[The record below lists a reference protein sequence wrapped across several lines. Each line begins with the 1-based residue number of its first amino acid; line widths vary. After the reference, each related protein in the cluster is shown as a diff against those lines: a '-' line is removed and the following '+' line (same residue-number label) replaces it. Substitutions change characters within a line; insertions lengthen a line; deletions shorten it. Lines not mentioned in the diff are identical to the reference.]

1 MDKKTAEIILD
12 LNQFET
18 PLEAYENQLFKLRNY
33 IFLNPVVP
41 KVLYAKLKKNDQLK
55 EAIQHFMS
63 PVNQFSS
70 FTLNPLQG
78 EHLFDK
84 FIIYEENKSLI
95 KRNLSVFLS
104 SKNIDFGIHQLILNL
119 LMWTEEIK
127 DIDTENAA
135 DIPVTKELDV
145 LKMYQML
152 KEIKENSSTV
162 MSSELLS
169 EFKRAQ
175 TLSKTIRS

>member
-12 LNQFET
+12 LNQFES

-33 IFLNPVVP
+33 VFLNPVIP
-41 KVLYAKLKKNDQLK
+41 KVLYAKLKKNEQLK
-55 EAIQHFMS
+55 EAILHFLT
-63 PVNQFSS
+63 PDNRFSS

-78 EHLFDK
+78 DHLFDK
-84 FIIYEENKSLI
+84 YIIYEENKSLI

-104 SKNIDFGIHQLILNL
+104 AKNIDFGIHQLILNL
-119 LMWTEEIK
+119 LMWIQEIK
-127 DIDTENAA
+127 NIDTRNATVVS
-135 DIPVTKELDV
+135 VTKELDV

-152 KEIKENSSTV
+152 KEIKENTSAV
-162 MSSELLS
+162 MNSELLS

-175 TLSKTIRS
+175 TLSETIRS